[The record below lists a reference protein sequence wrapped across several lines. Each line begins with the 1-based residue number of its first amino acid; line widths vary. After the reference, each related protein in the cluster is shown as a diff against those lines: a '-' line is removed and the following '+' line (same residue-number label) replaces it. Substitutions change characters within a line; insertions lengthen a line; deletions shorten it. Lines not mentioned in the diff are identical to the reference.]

1 MKKIYIDFEMNM
13 ANTKTKK
20 DMLDADII
28 AIGAI
33 KYDTDTGEIEKFKSL
48 VKPITNLNIF
58 PHIQEL
64 TNISQEDISKAP
76 SYETVMRKFK
86 KWLGKIYQIEG
97 IYTFGNLDLM
107 CFNNTDKKSSNKY
120 NHPRF
125 VNNIKNLFVDI
136 KDKYINYGIRCINY
150 VSLKNLLDCAN
161 VEFYGDA
168 HDPLYDAYNLFI
180 LDKTLENSEE
190 TRNILTIKDI
200 VRPPFT
206 VINENLEYIFE
217 EYRINLY
224 GNNSEKIHKD
234 ISIEILKT
242 SLIVRVL
249 ILGKKIFK
257 DTNKV
262 TKSVP
267 LAKRII
273 ILAALSVG
281 VGTIGWF
288 IGFLFGSTLL
298 LFLFGPILSLTI
310 VILYVYYLIKK
321 LAYLSYIMEGTER
334 IKGGDI
340 HYKLDIIGD
349 DNFSNLA
356 ENINNIGEGLDK
368 AIYNQLKSERLKS
381 ELITNVSH
389 DLKTPLTSIINYIE
403 LIKKEEDIKPE
414 HIKDYVNVLDSK
426 SKRLKVLIEDLF
438 EASKASSGNLELNM
452 EKIDIT
458 QLLRQAI
465 GEMEEKLSKANLDL
479 KLRVPEE
486 KTYIMAD
493 GKKLYRVLENLLS
506 NISKYSLNNT
516 RVYIDIIEEDDK
528 VKLTMKNISSYEL
541 NFDPEEIMER
551 FKRADESRNTEGS
564 GLGIA
569 IARDLVNAQG
579 GRFEID
585 IDGDLFKSVVEFNL
599 ID

>member
-48 VKPITNLNIF
+48 IKPITNLNIF

-86 KWLGKIYQIEG
+86 KWLGELYQIEG

-107 CFNNTDKKSSNKY
+107 CFNNTDKKSSTKY

-190 TRNILTIKDI
+190 TRNILMIKDI

-234 ISIEILKT
+234 ISIEILRD
-242 SLIVRVL
+242 INR
-249 ILGKKIFK
+249 
-257 DTNKV
+257 
-262 TKSVP
+262 
-267 LAKRII
+267 
-273 ILAALSVG
+273 
-281 VGTIGWF
+281 
-288 IGFLFGSTLL
+288 
-298 LFLFGPILSLTI
+298 
-310 VILYVYYLIKK
+310 K
-321 LAYLSYIMEGTER
+321 LEV
-334 IKGGDI
+334 
-340 HYKLDIIGD
+340 
-349 DNFSNLA
+349 
-356 ENINNIGEGLDK
+356 INN
-368 AIYNQLKSERLKS
+368 LK
-381 ELITNVSH
+381 
-389 DLKTPLTSIINYIE
+389 DLKVGYFFL
-403 LIKKEEDIKPE
+403 
-414 HIKDYVNVLDSK
+414 
-426 SKRLKVLIEDLF
+426 
-438 EASKASSGNLELNM
+438 
-452 EKIDIT
+452 
-458 QLLRQAI
+458 
-465 GEMEEKLSKANLDL
+465 
-479 KLRVPEE
+479 
-486 KTYIMAD
+486 
-493 GKKLYRVLENLLS
+493 LENLYFDMKDLF
-506 NISKYSLNNT
+506 
-516 RVYIDIIEEDDK
+516 DDLMLYK
-528 VKLTMKNISSYEL
+528 VTTTEYK
-541 NFDPEEIMER
+541 EEIENIILL
-551 FKRADESRNTEGS
+551 FNEDLLYEGIDVEYILEESC
-564 GLGIA
+564 
-569 IARDLVNAQG
+569 
-579 GRFEID
+579 
-585 IDGDLFKSVVEFNL
+585 
-599 ID
+599 